1 MQVRCVTYL
10 YQIEPCYHTIFSFS
24 LHIQKRNHE
33 IIKEIFLDVHHIKV
47 MAQEEIFPIWELP
60 EDTLFV
66 PIVGTSISVRHIR
79 RSVPVTPTFT
89 CFLSTIITDIFKQ
102 IISRKINW
110 WGKTHN
116 FILPN

>member
-1 MQVRCVTYL
+1 MQVRSVAYL
-10 YQIEPCYHTIFSFS
+10 CQIEPCYHTIFSFS

-33 IIKEIFLDVHHIKV
+33 IIEESFLDV

-66 PIVGTSISVRHIR
+66 PIVGTSISVTHIR
-79 RSVPVTPTFT
+79 RSVPGTPTFT
-89 CFLSTIITDIFKQ
+89 CFLSTIIIDIFKQ